1 MWCTGHSKAAKPVA
15 MRLRSG
21 DAVIMSGPAR
31 MCYHG
36 VPRVFG
42 ENSTGDNAMGVGAGG
57 DVFAAFAEHM
67 RTTRINISIRALM

>member
-1 MWCTGHSKAAKPVA
+1 

-36 VPRVFG
+36 VPRIFG
-42 ENSTGDNAMGVGAGG
+42 EDSTRDSEMEAGAGG
-57 DVFAAFAEHM
+57 DVFAPFAEHM
-67 RTTRINISIRALM
+67 RTTRINISIRASQ